1 MKGYSNV
8 LYVIRDALLKGI
20 MEVHTFGWRISDS
33 LKRMSL
39 SWGERERERIWEG
52 KQKKLARKLELEEK
66 RKFLVFIVNKDWAVI
81 KGKKKKERIEYT
93 YYWRFL
99 ATYASVSFYTQQRC
113 VIFRDS
119 SKNEFTVW
127 RLGSVKGVFVIFWK
141 ILLYGVGVLIL
152 LVMSELLR
160 RLFPRDSLLL
170 EVLYQCTVT

>member
-1 MKGYSNV
+1 M
-8 LYVIRDALLKGI
+8 
-20 MEVHTFGWRISDS
+20 
-33 LKRMSL
+33 
-39 SWGERERERIWEG
+39 
-52 KQKKLARKLELEEK
+52 
-66 RKFLVFIVNKDWAVI
+66 
-81 KGKKKKERIEYT
+81 
-93 YYWRFL
+93 
-99 ATYASVSFYTQQRC
+99 SFYTQQRC